1 MDFLDEHTFLYCEE
15 IILAERLMKKN
26 YQCACCVETSVIHNH
41 SYTVKKS
48 LSKLKFIK
56 SNLDS
61 YDYYLKKYRE
71 LNLVKRILC
80 GSFSQLLNWRC
91 YDRCRGAIQV
101 REQKSMKALTPMQHL
116 MML

>member
-1 MDFLDEHTFLYCEE
+1 
-15 IILAERLMKKN
+15 MKKN

-61 YDYYLKKYRE
+61 FSYYLKEYRRINIVE
-71 LNLVKRILC
+71 LFLC
-80 GSFSQLLNWRC
+80 DLFYELKLF
-91 YDRCRGAIQV
+91 
-101 REQKSMKALTPMQHL
+101 LTRQI
-116 MML
+116 